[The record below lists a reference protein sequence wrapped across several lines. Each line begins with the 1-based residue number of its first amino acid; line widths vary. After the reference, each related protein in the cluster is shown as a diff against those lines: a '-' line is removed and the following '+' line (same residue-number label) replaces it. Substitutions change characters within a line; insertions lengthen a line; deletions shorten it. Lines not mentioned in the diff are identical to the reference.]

1 MLENVDAHISEVR
14 ERESLVNIVVK
25 SFKMKLLLKSTDVAH
40 LQRCEQCDEEYY
52 SEDSLQ
58 AHMFD
63 IHELE

>member
-40 LQRCEQCDEEYY
+40 LQ
-52 SEDSLQ
+52 
-58 AHMFD
+58 
-63 IHELE
+63 